1 MSKPAPKVGMTV
13 RLLSGHTYTVQS
25 VKLGEIAGP
34 HVRLSGDGPDAGG
47 LIAWSICGEVLE
59 AGRGR
64 PRSESPREQRS
75 IRLASETWAKLE
87 AEAERRGVNLGRLLD
102 DLAGS
107 L

>member
-1 MSKPAPKVGMTV
+1 MTKPEPKIGMTV
-13 RLLSGHTYTVQS
+13 RLASGHTYTVQS
-25 VKLGEIAGP
+25 VKVGQIAGP

-47 LIAWSICGEVLE
+47 LIAWSICGEVVE
-59 AGRGR
+59 VGRGR
-64 PRSESPREQRS
+64 PRSEAPREQRS
-75 IRLASETWAKLE
+75 IRLDPETWARLE